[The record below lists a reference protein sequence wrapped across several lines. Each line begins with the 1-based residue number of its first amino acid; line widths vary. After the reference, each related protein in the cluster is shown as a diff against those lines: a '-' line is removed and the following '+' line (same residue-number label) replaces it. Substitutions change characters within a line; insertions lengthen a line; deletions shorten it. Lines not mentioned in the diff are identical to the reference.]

1 MSARQ
6 VVKVEGYVVSDCVAT
21 LDWVEGGDI
30 CHEKDREQSILGRG
44 NASQCQVLRNITTEP
59 SNPLSL

>member
-1 MSARQ
+1 MD
-6 VVKVEGYVVSDCVAT
+6 GYVVSDCVAT

-30 CHEKDREQSILGRG
+30 CHEKDKEQSSLGRG
-44 NASQCQVLRNITTEP
+44 NASQCKVLRSITTEP